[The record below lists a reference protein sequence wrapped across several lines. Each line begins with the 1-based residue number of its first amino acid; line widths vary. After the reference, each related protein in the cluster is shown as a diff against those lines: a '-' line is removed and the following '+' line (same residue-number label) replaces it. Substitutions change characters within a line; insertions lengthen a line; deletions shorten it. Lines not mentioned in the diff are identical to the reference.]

1 MKAEVLFATFD
12 TAALLDR
19 FGKKIPGAGLLGK
32 TLLKHPKKLGDLAL
46 PLTKKFIKDYGF
58 DMELNSISV
67 NAEDA
72 AVKSVSV
79 EVSRINYAQVGAAA
93 LPLAKRFLRR
103 DVTAEDV
110 NGLLEKIDLPDSDA
124 LAKVKAAVEGKTD
137 VAELIRAAAAALN
150 DDETRAL
157 ANALLGAYQEKLC
170 EKGNCLLQ
178 KKRLSA
184 TISSVT
190 LN

>member
-46 PLTKKFIKDYGF
+46 PLAKKFIKDHGF
-58 DMELNSISV
+58 DMELNSIAV
-67 NAEDA
+67 NAEDT
-72 AVKSVSV
+72 AVRSVSV
-79 EVSRINYAQVGAAA
+79 EVTRVNFAQVGAAA
-93 LPLAKRFLRR
+93 LPLAKKFLHR

-110 NGLLEKIDLPDSDA
+110 TGLLENDA

-137 VAELIRAAAAALN
+137 VTEMIRAAAAALN
-150 DDETRAL
+150 DDEKLAL
-157 ANALLGAYQEKLC
+157 AKAVLGAYQEKLC
-170 EKGNCLLQ
+170 EKGNGLLQ
-178 KKRLSA
+178 KKKLSA

>member
-1 MKAEVLFATFD
+1 MKAEVLFSTFD

-46 PLTKKFIKDYGF
+46 PLAKKFIKDHGF
-58 DMELNSISV
+58 DMELNSIAV
-67 NAEDA
+67 NAEDT
-72 AVKSVSV
+72 AVRSVSV
-79 EVSRINYAQVGAAA
+79 EVTRVNFAQVGAAA
-93 LPLAKRFLRR
+93 LPLAKKFLHR

-110 NGLLEKIDLPDSDA
+110 TGLLEKIDLPDSDA

-137 VAELIRAAAAALN
+137 VTEMIRAAAAALN
-150 DDETRAL
+150 DDEKLAL
-157 ANALLGAYQEKLC
+157 AKAVLGTYQEKLC
-170 EKGNCLLQ
+170 EKGNGLLQ
-178 KKRLSA
+178 KKKLAA